1 MMTRTQKYFA
11 AGISLVFFT
20 GIFLYFRVR
29 FSHHWGAALI
39 VAAGLTLFQ
48 LLLWLPN
55 RHRNLISYSV
65 AFIPAGIFA
74 AVFATGGLRSC
85 AGLWVGAALT
95 LALLVLGR
103 LDWPESRT
111 TTQAWSGLL
120 AAMLILSA
128 IAGALSSL

>member
-1 MMTRTQKYFA
+1 MTRIQKYFA

-29 FSHHWGAALI
+29 FSHHWAAALA
-39 VAAGLTLFQ
+39 VAGGLTLFQ
-48 LLLWLPN
+48 LLLWMPT

-65 AFIPAGIFA
+65 AFLPAGIFA

-85 AGLWVGAALT
+85 AGLWIGAAFT

-103 LDWPESRT
+103 LEWPDSRT

-128 IAGALSSL
+128 VAGILSSL